1 MASHNTIRI
10 SANIIS
16 LVISFFPSHTKKKLQ
31 ELENAQ
37 DVTVNS
43 GKDAG
48 VSFLPR
54 IKL

>member
-16 LVISFFPSHTKKKLQ
+16 YFFFSFTKKKLQ

-48 VSFLPR
+48 VSFLPH
-54 IKL
+54 IKV